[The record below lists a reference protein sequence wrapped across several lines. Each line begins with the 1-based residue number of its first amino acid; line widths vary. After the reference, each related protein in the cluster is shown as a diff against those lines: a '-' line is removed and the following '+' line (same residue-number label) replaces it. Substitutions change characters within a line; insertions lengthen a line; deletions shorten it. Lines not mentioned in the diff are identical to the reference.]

1 MEVMS
6 RAQRL
11 VSIAA
16 ASMLFAAVPSPAPAQ
31 AYPTKPV
38 RLLVGF
44 PPGGG
49 TDTMARVLA
58 QRFTAYWGQAVVV
71 DNRPG
76 ADASIAM
83 EAVAK
88 SAPDGYTLYVVQPG
102 IAINPALY
110 KSVPFDPIKD
120 FAPISLIGEV
130 PNIVATHPSLPART
144 IQELVALAKKNKG
157 QLFYGTSS
165 SPTMLATEM
174 LITMAGIHIV
184 RVAYKGAAPSITAL
198 ISGEVQVLLS
208 GVGNL
213 LPLAKAGKMRALA
226 VTSAKRTSQ
235 APELPT
241 VSESGVP
248 GYVAATWYGV
258 TAPGSTPRGIIDRVN
273 SDVRKALAEPEVKA
287 RLFDVGIAEPKPTT
301 PDQFAEMIR
310 AEIAKWAKVVK
321 DAGVKI
327 E

>member
-226 VTSAKRTSQ
+226 VTGAKRSSL
-235 APELPT
+235 APEIPT

>member
-16 ASMLFAAVPSPAPAQ
+16 TSMLFAAIPSPAPAQ

-88 SAPDGYTLYVVQPG
+88 SAPDGYTLYLMQPG
-102 IAINPALY
+102 VAINPALY
-110 KSVPFDPIKD
+110 KSVAFDPIKD

-130 PNIVATHPSLPART
+130 PNMVAIHPSLPART

-226 VTSAKRTSQ
+226 VTGAKRSSL
-235 APELPT
+235 APEIPT

-248 GYVAATWYGV
+248 GYVTATWYGV
-258 TAPGSTPRGIIDRVN
+258 AAPGSTPRSIIDRVN